1 LATTRHSGESRNPL
15 DNTVGLDTG
24 LRRYDVRKFPQLK
37 SIILGKIIEYKQ
49 TLVPWEGAAGFVR
62 INNFNGVAFLILK
75 D

>member
-37 SIILGKIIEYKQ
+37 SIILGNRFFENI
-49 TLVPWEGAAGFVR
+49 AGPK
-62 INNFNGVAFLILK
+62 A
-75 D
+75 